1 MTTPGTTESHAPAL
15 VILGGP
21 CGLAWAAGLR
31 GFMAQITD
39 VSSVSWSGT
48 FGYVL
53 LPGIVIGVLLGWAEH
68 LRRTGGRRG
77 WRWLALSPLPSFQRR
92 LARSAR
98 HLRGWDRRRCAGR
111 SALRR
116 GWRLCLLSAW
126 ASVGSVT
133 GRCARPDGH
142 PDLGID
148 GGIFRRARAC
158 SGQRTRTLSRPL
170 LLLVHRRVQCRC
182 LHSPSRAGERRP
194 HTIGESGVAAR
205 CGRNRG
211 IGLLCSATRVSTTLP
226 EGLHLL
232 WSSPVPD
239 RWGPLAS
246 WVRSAEPEVLARPAR
261 PAPLAQAGELPP
273 DLCFTGGPKL

>member
-1 MTTPGTTESHAPAL
+1 MGGRTPRLHGTDHRRRQRELVRHLRLHPFARNRDRGPLGMGRAPAQD
-15 VILGGP
+15 G
-21 CGLAWAAGLR
+21 
-31 GFMAQITD
+31 
-39 VSSVSWSGT
+39 
-48 FGYVL
+48 
-53 LPGIVIGVLLGWAEH
+53 
-68 LRRTGGRRG
+68 
-77 WRWLALSPLPSFQRR
+77 
-92 LARSAR
+92 RSAR
-98 HLRGWDRRRCAGR
+98 MAVARSLTAAVLSAKARSECSASSRWDRRRCAGR